1 MGPVDFE
8 ELVEAKREANQGGQR
23 EDLEKEDLCCWLSRK
38 RKGTAKE
45 SLQKLG
51 QPQLPGS
58 KTDLGLQ
65 QKGTKLCQQP
75 KTTGI
80 LF

>member
-8 ELVEAKREANQGGQR
+8 ELIEAKMEAKQGGQR
-23 EDLEKEDLCCWLSRK
+23 EDLEKEDLCCWFWRQ

-65 QKGTKLCQQP
+65 QKGRKFCQQP
-75 KTTGI
+75 KSIGI